1 MKKVFS
7 LVLFVI
13 LTVAVSVTAFAA
25 DSDIIASGY
34 CGGEGDGTNLE
45 WVLTEDGTLTI
56 SGEGKM
62 ADYDSQYKNEVLI
75 TTAPWG
81 TYTHKLSI
89 LVLENG
95 ITTIGEYAFMGCTGF
110 TGSLTIPDSVTT
122 IGMYAFHTCSGFI
135 GNLVIPDSVQNIGE
149 YAFYRCYD
157 FAGELVLGNGLTRV
171 DDYAFSFCNNIGGDI
186 TLNNNLVNIGKGV
199 FGNTGIENIFVL
211 DNNPNYISI
220 NGILYSKDLKT
231 VVMCPGGKKGNLVIY
246 EGTTEIGN
254 AAFSGCNGLT
264 GTLVIP
270 ESVTTIGNAAFD
282 NCYGFTGNLIIHN
295 NIVTIGSF
303 AFRGCE
309 FGGKLIIGEN
319 VTTIGESAFRGCIF
333 KDSLVIPEKVES
345 IEFMAFAW
353 CEINEYY
360 FKGDAPEIGEMIFD
374 ADTDTIYYPSGNST
388 WEVVDGKWNG
398 YNTVGIIDSGY
409 CGGEGDGTNLSWTL
423 TEDGA
428 LTLSGTGKMADY
440 ETWYGPDESY
450 TLAPWGE
457 YKNQINSLVLEEGIT
472 RIGDKAFGLMRI
484 EGELI
489 IPSTVKSIGTFSF
502 EHNSFSQKNLVIP
515 EGVENIG
522 DSAFQAV
529 GDFGYAYIP
538 STVTDIGGSPFRY
551 CSLEEIVV
559 HEDNPNFCAVD
570 GVLFSKD
577 QTVIY
582 QFPQTRTGEYIV
594 PDSVNVVGEGA
605 FEEVYL
611 SKIIFNSDIES
622 IGNSAFSF
630 NQKDIK
636 IIFKGKVG
644 SVMNAVMANFAN
656 AEIFFLGGAP
666 ESVRENSDKYGCS
679 FGSNMGKTYTIYYV
693 DDGSWSFDENGLWNG
708 YEVNE
713 YSGYGDLNSDFT
725 VDVKDVYLARLA
737 AAKLVVPTEE
747 EFSLG
752 DVDGNGRINAIDA
765 NLIRKFCANIITK
778 FPVGG

>member
-45 WVLTEDGTLTI
+45 WVLTADGTLTI

-62 ADYDSQYKNEVLI
+62 ECYKSTNNGKQI
-75 TTAPWG
+75 TSAPWG
-81 TYTHKLSI
+81 EYSDHLKT
-89 LVLENG
+89 LVIEEGVTN
-95 ITTIGEYAFMGCTGF
+95 IGCCAF
-110 TGSLTIPDSVTT
+110 
-122 IGMYAFHTCSGFI
+122 AFCSGFEGTLVI
-135 GNLVIPDSVQNIGE
+135 PNSVTIIEDSAFVLCSGFTGNLVIP
-149 YAFYRCYD
+149 
-157 FAGELVLGNGLTRV
+157 
-171 DDYAFSFCNNIGGDI
+171 NN
-186 TLNNNLVNIGKGV
+186 V
-199 FGNTGIENIFVL
+199 
-211 DNNPNYISI
+211 
-220 NGILYSKDLKT
+220 
-231 VVMCPGGKKGNLVIY
+231 
-246 EGTTEIGN
+246 TEIGWY
-254 AAFSGCNGLT
+254 
-264 GTLVIP
+264 
-270 ESVTTIGNAAFD
+270 AFD
-282 NCYGFTGNLIIHN
+282 KCDGFN
-295 NIVTIGSF
+295 
-303 AFRGCE
+303 
-309 FGGKLIIGEN
+309 GKLIIGKGITN
-319 VTTIGESAFRGCIF
+319 IGVRAFYGCSKLTGNLFIHN
-333 KDSLVIPEKVES
+333 DEISIGSL
-345 IEFMAFAW
+345 AF
-353 CEINEYY
+353 CNCGINNYY
-360 FKGDAPEIGEMIFD
+360 FGGDAPEMVRIPGESIIYDHFD
-374 ADTDTIYYPSGNST
+374 KTDDTIYYPSGNST
-388 WEVVDGKWNG
+388 WEIVDGKWNG
-398 YNTVGIIDSGY
+398 YNAVPYEPYIASGY
-409 CGGEGDGTNLSWTL
+409 CGGEGDGTNLEWVL
-423 TEDGA
+423 TEDGT
-428 LTLSGTGKMADY
+428 LTISGTGKMADY

-457 YKNQINSLVLEEGIT
+457 YKNQINFLVLEEGIT
-472 RIGDKAFGLMRI
+472 RIGDNAFGLMGI